1 MQRIHH
7 SLILATAL
15 ALGTALGAR
24 ADVLTVTTT
33 ADGVAG
39 SLRAAIDSAAAGD
52 TIVVSGSLSGGVF
65 ALASGELVLDKSL
78 FIVGLGGSNTAIN
91 AGGLSRVFRVDSG
104 VDARIRGFTLA
115 LGRATGAGDSAN
127 GGGIYNAGNL
137 VLDDIKILG
146 GVADSLG
153 GAIHSTGSV
162 SMSRTVLKN
171 GHAQK
176 GGGVYVA
183 SGTLGLFDTKVE
195 DNDAAEGAGIWFG
208 GTTATLTAGI
218 VNRNAATGHGG
229 GVYLASGSLT
239 VSRFGFDANSA
250 GGNGGA
256 IHDAGGLAVSRST
269 FSANTAGGSGGAVHV
284 TAGGS
289 LSAENSTWSGNGA
302 GTTGGALHAG
312 AQVLCRANTFT
323 ANAAGT
329 DGGAVFLEP
338 IVALYIVENSILSGN
353 AVDTLADD
361 IANPN
366 RLFSSRYN
374 LYGTLDDPG
383 FSPGTGDL
391 VGLPA
396 ELGPL
401 ANNGSDTRTHLPG
414 CGSAV
419 LDAADPGL
427 ALALDQRN
435 LPRGVNGRSDIGAV
449 EKQDTCIVTP
459 SCAVDAVTIGAQGA
473 CDPLTDTYTQELIVS
488 STSAPATGNLSVN
501 GVLFAVDADTV
512 VLTGLPSD
520 GQPVALTVLYTA
532 DSSCAFA
539 LDSAWT
545 APASCLPPPCAVD
558 AVTVG
563 AQGACDPLAD
573 TYSQTLIISAT
584 SAPATGNLSVNGVL
598 FAVDADTVVLTGLPS
613 DGQPVALTVLYT
625 ADSSCAFALD
635 SAWTAPASCLPPPS
649 QTPAN
654 IAATFQPTTG
664 NMLLTWDP
672 VPGTFACQVSGRPL
686 GAPNF
691 ANVGRSGFELGSITI
706 PASQLNNGVSYEW
719 FVTAACAFPPTPADP
734 TNPSVIDTFTYDD
747 GTGVTCAADSV
758 PTDLA
763 SVFVPADSSVILSW
777 DPPIGMI
784 NCRVNIRPLGAA
796 LFALRSVDGN
806 PPTADT
812 LTADGLVPNTTY
824 EWKVKCSCTV
834 PPGPGESTDF
844 STLDTFTYLPLRQGR
859 PLELAGGA
867 LYPNPARDAVF
878 LETVLPE
885 GAYALALM
893 DVSGRVWHRWEG
905 QSAGE
910 PLRRILALEGVPAG
924 TYLLRATHAEGVWS
938 RRFQVVE

>member
-512 VLTGLPSD
+512 LLTGLPSD
-520 GQPVALTVLYTA
+520 GQPVDLTVLYTA

-545 APASCLPPPCAVD
+545 APASCFDC
-558 AVTVG
+558 
-563 AQGACDPLAD
+563 
-573 TYSQTLIISAT
+573 
-584 SAPATGNLSVNGVL
+584 
-598 FAVDADTVVLTGLPS
+598 
-613 DGQPVALTVLYT
+613 T
-625 ADSSCAFALD
+625 A
-635 SAWTAPASCLPPPS
+635 